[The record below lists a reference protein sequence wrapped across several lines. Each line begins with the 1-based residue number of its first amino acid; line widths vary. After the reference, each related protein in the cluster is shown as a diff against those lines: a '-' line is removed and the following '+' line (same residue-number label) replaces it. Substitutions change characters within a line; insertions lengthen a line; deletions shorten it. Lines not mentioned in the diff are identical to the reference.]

1 VKSQRSKCPI
11 AGSLDIFGDRWTL
24 VVVRDLAMGAG
35 KARFGDFLKSPEGI
49 PTNVLT
55 ERLARLEAHGLIVKR
70 AYQAHPPRYEYGLTR
85 KGAELIPVLQAICVW
100 ANAHLPD
107 SWRTPEQF
115 LALTPAALTGEP
127 QA

>member
-1 VKSQRSKCPI
+1 
-11 AGSLDIFGDRWTL
+11 
-24 VVVRDLAMGAG
+24 

-107 SWRTPEQF
+107 SWRTPERF